1 MCGKPHFQYTCTIL
15 LVILYVL
22 RLGTFWESFCL
33 LFLIQNRYKKD
44 VHFFLIRE
52 PSEDQVSSSIGG
64 GGGRLP
70 PPIPEE
76 QTWAQ
81 GGRSR
86 GGRQTSHTPCRPQ
99 GGRRIFMLLVSLA
112 GFWIEHVP
120 QIVAN
125 FCETWSQIGPTTNS
139 NYVLEGPR
147 NLLGGSQA

>member
-70 PPIPEE
+70 PPSRRNKLGP
-76 QTWAQ
+76 
-81 GGRSR
+81 R
-86 GGRQTSHTPCRPQ
+86 GGDPE
-99 GGRRIFMLLVSLA
+99 GGDKHLTRLVDPK
-112 GFWIEHVP
+112 GV
-120 QIVAN
+120 
-125 FCETWSQIGPTTNS
+125 
-139 NYVLEGPR
+139 
-147 NLLGGSQA
+147 GG

>member
-1 MCGKPHFQYTCTIL
+1 MFSRVQGWTFSVKMCEKRSLNPTWVRSRCLIDSWDIL
-15 LVILYVL
+15 GVILSP
-22 RLGTFWESFCL
+22 FSDPEQ
-33 LFLIQNRYKKD
+33 IQTKRS
-44 VHFFLIRE
+44 FFLIRE

-99 GGRRIFMLLVSLA
+99 GGRRIILQLAMASSLP
-112 GFWIEHVP
+112 FQRV
-120 QIVAN
+120 
-125 FCETWSQIGPTTNS
+125 
-139 NYVLEGPR
+139 VLPR
-147 NLLGGSQA
+147 AVIPVE